1 MLFQHTEFLADLD
14 ECVNALVEMLFLVS
28 RRKLHA
34 DTGLVLRHYRIVEAG
49 NIDAFFL
56 HLGREHL

>member
-28 RRKLHA
+28 RRKLHT
-34 DTGLVLRHYRIVEAG
+34 DTGLIFRYYRLVEAG

-56 HLGREHL
+56 HLCREYL